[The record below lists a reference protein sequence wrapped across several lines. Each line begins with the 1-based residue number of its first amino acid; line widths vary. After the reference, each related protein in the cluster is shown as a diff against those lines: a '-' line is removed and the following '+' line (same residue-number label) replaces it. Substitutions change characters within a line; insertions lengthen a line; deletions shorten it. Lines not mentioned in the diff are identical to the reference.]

1 MVKNSELIGKQAPPL
16 ELPSIPNGDLYKLP
30 IGEKPIALFFFPAAN
45 TPGCTKEACSFR
57 DAQTQNIVFK
67 RSPNLLVVGISGD
80 ATTKQSLF
88 ADQYNLPYPI
98 LSDVDN
104 SARKLYGV
112 GKAFL
117 GLTPGRETFFI
128 DEKGIVKGVCDK
140 ALDVN
145 AHIKF
150 VEQQL
155 LEIEK
160 SQASQAGHT
169 D

>member
-1 MVKNSELIGKQAPPL
+1 MVKDSHLIGKQAPSL
-16 ELPSIPNGDLYKLP
+16 ELPNIPKGDLYKLP

-67 RSPNLLVVGISGD
+67 RNSNLVVVGISSD
-80 ATTKQSLF
+80 ATTKQSSF

-98 LSDVDN
+98 LSDSDG
-104 SARKLYGV
+104 SARKTYGV

-117 GLTPGRETFFI
+117 GMTPGRETFFI
-128 DEKGIVKGVCDK
+128 DDKGIIRGVCDK

-145 AHIKF
+145 QHIKF
-150 VEQQL
+150 VEKHL
-155 LEIEK
+155 LALETEK
-160 SQASQAGHT
+160 GN
-169 D
+169 